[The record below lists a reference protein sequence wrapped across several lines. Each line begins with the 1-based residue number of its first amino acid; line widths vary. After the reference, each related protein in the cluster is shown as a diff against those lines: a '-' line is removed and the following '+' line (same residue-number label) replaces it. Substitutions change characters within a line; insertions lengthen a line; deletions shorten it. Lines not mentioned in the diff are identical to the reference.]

1 MFDLT
6 DAGSFQ
12 SLEHW
17 VRELDRKGDS
27 KLQKIIIANKLD
39 LVESGE
45 KERKVSEKQILD
57 FCMKHSLSFQETSA
71 FTGENIYSSFSDL
84 VESIVLKM

>member
-6 DAGSFQ
+6 DAGSFS

-17 VRELDRKGDS
+17 VRELDRRGDP
-27 KLQKIIIANKLD
+27 KLQKVIIANKLD

-45 KERKVSEKQILD
+45 RERKVSEQEIVD
-57 FCMKHSLSFQETSA
+57 FCMKHSLSF
-71 FTGENIYSSFSDL
+71 
-84 VESIVLKM
+84 